1 MAFNDFGYWTE
12 TKALKRSRA
21 LREHAQ
27 RYQFLKSEE
36 QITKHYE
43 LMKLHRE
50 FVESYGWS
58 PFVRFVCDI
67 LENPNEPQ
75 EFCNEI
81 EKKEEEDLYDR
92 L

>member
-1 MAFNDFGYWTE
+1 MIFLPSE

-50 FVESYGWS
+50 FVES
-58 PFVRFVCDI
+58 
-67 LENPNEPQ
+67 
-75 EFCNEI
+75 
-81 EKKEEEDLYDR
+81 
-92 L
+92 

>member
-12 TKALKRSRA
+12 TKALKRSVA

-58 PFVRFVCDI
+58 PFVSGDPELVEKY
-67 LENPNEPQ
+67 LNET
-75 EFCNEI
+75 EE
-81 EKKEEEDLYDR
+81 KEEEDLNAKA
-92 L
+92 